1 MEALLLFVRPLLLSF
16 LTSKAVKDLVVQ
28 LLEAY
33 VKTTDN
39 QIDDVLVK
47 IVEEK
52 LFTAQWC
59 NLI

>member
-1 MEALLLFVRPLLLSF
+1 MSALILLVRPILFSF
-16 LTSKAVKDLVVQ
+16 LNSKAVKDLVIQ
-28 LLEAY
+28 LLEGY

-52 LFTAQWC
+52 LFSPQ
-59 NLI
+59 

>member
-28 LLEAY
+28 LLEGY

-52 LFTAQWC
+52 LFTAQ
-59 NLI
+59 